1 MKRRNAECGKLRRP
15 LKKSKITEGI
25 YGSTL
30 LYVKFLLVWSFV
42 LMADY
47 IIQFRFEYLWPF
59 WLLLRS
65 VHDSFKYQGLAFS
78 VLFVCIAITSD
89 VICYL
94 FIPVQWLFFAASTYV
109 WIQYVWHTDRGLCLS
124 TASLWIIFVYFE
136 ASFRL
141 REVNVRHIPFHLDLC
156 RPFAAHCIG
165 YPVVTL
171 GFGFKSYVSYKLRL
185 RKQKDVQK
193 ENEFFFEL
201 LQQALPAEQQALI
214 EKQKAAA
221 AAALLTNN
229 KEEVISNVTPSTP
242 QTRKALATTDATF
255 IEQRDY
261 SDKKKSLNDYEE
273 ENAVNEAK
281 SLKSSKTNNKLNS
294 NSSSSATTPSSS
306 NSSAYSRGS
315 SKGKSPPS
323 KDNKDE
329 YISRL
334 ENDHRQLR
342 SDIQRLRSIE
352 AELRS
357 KLLEISSSEKQYK
370 AEADQ
375 LRHDNDSLQTRLH
388 HLVTSR
394 QQDKVTINGLQ
405 TKLSEVSKQKQSV
418 EAKAAQQK
426 SECNNDSCRQKKKE
440 LDQDLKI
447 AKKDLKLKEE
457 HVKQLEQDIQ
467 LLQLYKEQQ
476 SQSEDLASK
485 INSLTQT
492 NSILQDTLRSETRV
506 KLDLYSAMEGKQ
518 REIKTLND
526 DIIQRNRLISKLES
540 RMAEVMA
547 LAPAATPVTSSWP
560 SAIPASTL
568 NPRAS
573 DYMPE

>member
-1 MKRRNAECGKLRRP
+1 MFTIN
-15 LKKSKITEGI
+15 
-25 YGSTL
+25 
-30 LYVKFLLVWSFV
+30 
-42 LMADY
+42 
-47 IIQFRFEYLWPF
+47 Q
-59 WLLLRS
+59 
-65 VHDSFKYQGLAFS
+65 AFS

-185 RKQKDVQK
+185 RKQKEVQK
-193 ENEFFFEL
+193 DNDFFFEL
-201 LQQALPAEQQALI
+201 LNQALPAEQQALI

-221 AAALLTNN
+221 AAAVLVNN
-229 KEEVISNVTPSTP
+229 KEEVITNVTPSTP
-242 QTRKALATTDATF
+242 QTRKALATADTTF

-294 NSSSSATTPSSS
+294 HSNSSSATSSS
-306 NSSAYSRGS
+306 NSTNYSRGS
-315 SKGKSPPS
+315 NKGKTPPS

-329 YISRL
+329 YINRL
-334 ENDHRQLR
+334 ENDCRQLR

-357 KLLEISSSEKQYK
+357 KLQEVSNSEKQYK

-394 QQDKVTINGLQ
+394 QQDKVTISGLHA
-405 TKLSEVSKQKQSV
+405 KLSEVSKQKQVV

-426 SECNNDSCRQKKKE
+426 SECNLENCKQKKKE
-440 LDQDLKI
+440 LDHDLKS

-457 HVKQLEQDIQ
+457 QVKHLEQEVQ
-467 LLQLYKEQQ
+467 ELLLYKEQQ
-476 SQSEDLASK
+476 SQSEDLASQ
-485 INSLTQT
+485 ITALTQT
-492 NSILQDTLRSETRV
+492 NSLLHDTLRSETRV

-518 REIKTLND
+518 REIKNLNGKF
-526 DIIQRNRLISKLES
+526 QL
-540 RMAEVMA
+540 
-547 LAPAATPVTSSWP
+547 
-560 SAIPASTL
+560 L
-568 NPRAS
+568 NSEFFYILSFYR
-573 DYMPE
+573 